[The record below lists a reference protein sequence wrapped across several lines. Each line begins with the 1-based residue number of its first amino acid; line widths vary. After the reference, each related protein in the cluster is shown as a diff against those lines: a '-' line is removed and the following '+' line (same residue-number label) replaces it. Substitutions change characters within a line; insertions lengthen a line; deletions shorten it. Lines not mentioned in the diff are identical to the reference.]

1 MTAFLPNN
9 SSAENNVFNGLVFIP
24 DMSGFTQFVHS
35 TDVIT
40 GQQIT
45 SELLSVI
52 VNQNT
57 LNMRVAEIEGDA
69 VFFYRHGNA
78 PSIRQLFIQFEKMI
92 RSFEEKRQEL
102 EKKFSIELNLAL
114 KVIAHYG
121 SMAEI
126 RVNNFR
132 KLYGEVVVEAHRLL
146 KNSIEGSSYLL
157 LTESLFKMPHDCFE
171 NELRSHGIGLH
182 QVCELYGDWK
192 NICFTYFDFAP
203 RKKLKWTA

>member
-69 VFFYRHGNA
+69 VFFYRDGNA
-78 PSIRQLFIQFEKMI
+78 PSIRQLFIQFEKMV
-92 RSFEEKRQEL
+92 RSFEEKRREL
-102 EKKFSIELNLAL
+102 EKKFSIALN
-114 KVIAHYG
+114 
-121 SMAEI
+121 
-126 RVNNFR
+126 
-132 KLYGEVVVEAHRLL
+132 
-146 KNSIEGSSYLL
+146 
-157 LTESLFKMPHDCFE
+157 
-171 NELRSHGIGLH
+171 
-182 QVCELYGDWK
+182 
-192 NICFTYFDFAP
+192 
-203 RKKLKWTA
+203 